1 MNKSKLRKLQIILL
15 PSIVLIAFAIIFLQF
30 LYTLKKDISNLT
42 YEDLQNTSV
51 QQSEIISVKLDGQY
65 EMLNSISNHIKNN
78 YDEHDLTQTAALL
91 KDFSVNSGF
100 TFLGIS
106 SLSGYTVTSDGQSF
120 DISHHKYFQ
129 STIDGKNAIEK
140 MNGDEILSDDS
151 IVLSVPVYSLDGATV
166 IAVLTGGMSECDF
179 YALLYSSDY
188 DENTYSFVVDN
199 NGYIIIPSQNPNFLH
214 TTNNIFDIYKES
226 ENHQSALD
234 EFTRKIES
242 DTSDVLYLEIADSD
256 RYVFYTSFQDSITN
270 LPSGAENWYLFTSVS
285 TEAVDIKNNFLPQT
299 VSVLTIELFF
309 VAAFCF
315 GYVFYLEYRK
325 NMSIEQETQVLRE
338 NEEMY
343 RVINDFSD
351 NIIFLY
357 DHSTQKLNF
366 NNKYEKLFKHK
377 PFTESAENHNGVNPY
392 INKYDYSA
400 YAKFINEIAEGLP
413 KAAAEFRLLRPDGL
427 FDWYKADITTL
438 FDNDGKPTKSIG
450 RLANVQEH
458 HTKIEELTLRAETD
472 SLTRILNH
480 FAMKEKINRYLAE
493 SGKGS
498 THAFLY
504 IDIDNFKAVNDTFG
518 HLLGDEILVNIAMK
532 MRQIFRETDFV
543 GRLGGDE
550 FAIFVKDMHYEAM
563 IHKKTQ
569 NLLDAICQI
578 VLPDKEIKLSCS
590 IGISIYSKHG
600 KTFEKLYKN
609 ADKALYKAKSIKN
622 TYIIYSAND
631 ADMQIGAHDPAP
643 VADDQP
649 DDKIQL

>member
-1 MNKSKLRKLQIILL
+1 MNKSKLRKFQIILL

-30 LYTLKKDISNLT
+30 LYTLKTDITNLT
-42 YEDLQNTSV
+42 YEDLQNISV
-51 QQSEIISVKLDGQY
+51 QQSEIVSVKLDGQY
-65 EMLNSISNHIKNN
+65 EMLYSISNYIKNN
-78 YDEHDLTQTAALL
+78 YDVDDLVHTTEIL
-91 KDFSVNSGF
+91 KDFSKDSDF

-106 SLSGYTVTSDGQSF
+106 SPDGYTVTSEDQSF
-120 DISHHKYFQ
+120 DISNHKYFQ
-129 STIDGKNAIEK
+129 SALNGKNAIEK
-140 MNGDEILSDDS
+140 MTEDEILPNDA
-151 IVLSVPVYSLDGATV
+151 IVLSVPVYSLDDSTV
-166 IAVLTGGMSECDF
+166 VAVLMGGMIESDF

-188 DENTYSFVVDN
+188 DENTYSFIVDS

-242 DTSDVLYLEIADSD
+242 NDSDALYLKIANSD
-256 RYVFYTSFQDSITN
+256 RYVFYTSFQDSIAD

-325 NMSIEQETQVLRE
+325 NMSIQQETQVLRE

-357 DHSTQKLNF
+357 EHSTQKLNF
-366 NNKYEKLFKHK
+366 NNKYEKLFKHR
-377 PFTESAENHNGVNPY
+377 PFTESAENHYGVNPY

-400 YAKFINEIAEGLP
+400 YAKFVKKIAEGLP

-427 FDWYKADITTL
+427 YDWYKADITTL
-438 FDNDGKPTKSIG
+438 FDNEGAPTKSIG
-450 RLANVQEH
+450 RLANVQDH

-472 SLTRILNH
+472 SLTKILNH
-480 FAMKEKINRYLAE
+480 FAMKEKINRYLSE

-518 HLLGDEILVNIAMK
+518 HSMGDEILVNIASK
-532 MRQIFRETDFV
+532 MRRIFRETDFV

-578 VLPDKEIKLSCS
+578 EIPDNEVKLSCS
-590 IGISIYSKHG
+590 IGIAIYSKHG

-609 ADKALYKAKSIKN
+609 ADRALYKAKSIKN

-631 ADMQIGAHDPAP
+631 ADMQIGAHEPAP
-643 VADDQP
+643 IADDQLV
-649 DDKIQL
+649 DKIQF